1 MNIFIIGAVNPLLI
15 YYAKTNILL
24 FDESVFPRA
33 SLYTL
38 RDIDYVFTKTDEI
51 TRLLQ
56 DSVSKDKL
64 VNIG

>member
-1 MNIFIIGAVNPLLI
+1 MS
-15 YYAKTNILL
+15 L
-24 FDESVFPRA
+24 FFQEQV
-33 SLYTL
+33 YML

-64 VNIG
+64 VNIGWRSTDLNSNFQDKRIQ